1 MAEKLGL
8 DLPRYECPLSTVRHA
23 GMGYV
28 PRRGSTIESIA
39 DESSGGA
46 ACEEEEEEDEEEGG
60 EPRGTGVRV
69 TSPDVRRAV
78 TRVSSAEGV
87 VINPM

>member
-46 ACEEEEEEDEEEGG
+46 ACEEEEEEEGGG
-60 EPRGTGVRV
+60 EPRGGVRV
-69 TSPDVRRAV
+69 TSPHVRRAV
-78 TRVSSAEGV
+78 MRVSSAEGV

>member
-46 ACEEEEEEDEEEGG
+46 ACEEEEEEGGGG

-78 TRVSSAEGV
+78 MRVSSAEGV